1 MRTLSTAQEIDEHL
15 RADAGRAIVCGTLE
29 RVSMGKG
36 RKTWLGTAIVTDD
49 GEVVWVSYGAPPE
62 GWESLLGSFLRVE
75 GVFAM
80 TKSTTEQSLIAPH
93 LLSFGTPTVEQR
105 PLPTLEGKLI
115 RVVGVAQ
122 NTAPGRVVLVEQQ
135 PVSVGSDAWP
145 EGTVGKRVSLGGTL
159 RRQQHGWSLDDV
171 TDATAF

>member
-49 GEVVWVSYGAPPE
+49 GEVVWLSYGAPPE
-62 GWESLLGSFLRVE
+62 GWEPLLGSFLRVE

-80 TKSTTEQSLIAPH
+80 TKSTIEQSLIAPH
-93 LLSFGTPTVEQR
+93 LLSFGAPILEKR
-105 PLPTLEGKLI
+105 ALASLEGRMTRL
-115 RVVGVAQ
+115 VGIAQ
-122 NTAPGRVVLVEQQ
+122 NTPAGSTLLVEQQ
-135 PVSVGSDAWP
+135 AISVGKTWP
-145 EGTVGKRVSLGGTL
+145 AEQVGKRVSLGGTL
-159 RRQQHGWSLDDV
+159 RRQANGWSLDDV